1 MVLAVL
7 EGIILSFALL
17 MICVLSIKN
26 GPIGGVHYYEKEVQ
40 DRVVE
45 MGLITEKE
53 MKRNNTVSGIP
64 FFIMMIIVCPVMV
77 FFLNGASGFTE
88 GFIQLTAAYL
98 ICNAFDRLFIDW
110 YWVGHTK
117 AWIIP
122 GTEDLMPYIPKK
134 AWIRKLVVSMIM
146 YPVSA
151 ALLSFIFSRFIVRG

>member
-7 EGIILSFALL
+7 EGIILSFTLL
-17 MICVLSIKN
+17 LICVLSIKN
-26 GPIGGVHYYEKEVQ
+26 GPAGGVHYYEKEVQ

-45 MGLITEKE
+45 LGLITEKE
-53 MKRNNTVSGIP
+53 IKRNNTVFGIP
-64 FFIMMIIVCPVMV
+64 FFIMMLIVCPVMV
-77 FFLNGASGFTE
+77 FFLNGASGFME
-88 GFIQLTAAYL
+88 GFIQLTVAYL

-146 YPVSA
+146 YPVFA

>member
-53 MKRNNTVSGIP
+53 IKRNNTVSGIP

-151 ALLSFIFSRFIVRG
+151 AILSFIFSRFIVRG

>member
-7 EGIILSFALL
+7 EGIILSFTLL
-17 MICVLSIKN
+17 LICVLSIKN
-26 GPIGGVHYYEKEVQ
+26 GPVGGVHYYEKEVQ

-45 MGLITEKE
+45 LGLITEKE
-53 MKRNNTVSGIP
+53 IKRNNTVFGIP
-64 FFIMMIIVCPVMV
+64 FFIMMLIVCPVMV
-77 FFLNGASGFTE
+77 FFLNGVSGFME

-146 YPVSA
+146 YPVFA
-151 ALLSFIFSRFIVRG
+151 ALLSFIFSRFIV

>member
-53 MKRNNTVSGIP
+53 IKRNNTVSGIP

>member
-53 MKRNNTVSGIP
+53 IKRNNTVSGIP

-88 GFIQLTAAYL
+88 GFIQLIAAYL

>member
-7 EGIILSFALL
+7 EGIILSFTLL
-17 MICVLSIKN
+17 LICVLSIKN
-26 GPIGGVHYYEKEVQ
+26 GPAGGVHYYEKEVQ

-45 MGLITEKE
+45 LGLITEKE
-53 MKRNNTVSGIP
+53 IKRNNTVFGIP
-64 FFIMMIIVCPVMV
+64 FFIMMLIVCPVMV
-77 FFLNGASGFTE
+77 FFLNGASGFME
-88 GFIQLTAAYL
+88 GFIQLSVAYL

-146 YPVSA
+146 YPVFA

>member
-26 GPIGGVHYYEKEVQ
+26 GPVGGVHYYEKEVQ

-53 MKRNNTVSGIP
+53 IKRNNTVSGIP
-64 FFIMMIIVCPVMV
+64 FFIMMIIVCPVMI

>member
-7 EGIILSFALL
+7 EGIILSFTLL
-17 MICVLSIKN
+17 LICVLSIKN
-26 GPIGGVHYYEKEVQ
+26 GPAGGVHYYEKEVQ

-45 MGLITEKE
+45 LGLITEKE
-53 MKRNNTVSGIP
+53 IKRNNTVFGIP
-64 FFIMMIIVCPVMV
+64 FFIMMLIVCPAMV
-77 FFLNGASGFTE
+77 FFLNGVSGFMD
-88 GFIQLTAAYL
+88 GFIQLTVAYL

-146 YPVSA
+146 YPVFA